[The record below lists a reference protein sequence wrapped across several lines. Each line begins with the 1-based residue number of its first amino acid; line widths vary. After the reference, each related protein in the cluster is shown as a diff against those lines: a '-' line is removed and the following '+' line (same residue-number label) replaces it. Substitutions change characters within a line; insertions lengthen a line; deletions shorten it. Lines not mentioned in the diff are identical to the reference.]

1 MAYQANRDGNQ
12 NEKNVGADR
21 VRGTAN
27 VLKHSAN
34 PYAKAAGVAT
44 SVADKVTKGKSSEF
58 LASKMPKVLTNEHDL
73 GKKLRD
79 AASMRGY
86 QNVPKS
92 SNNSEDKQDNKSPAS
107 SRSSSSETSN
117 DNKEDK
123 EDKKDN
129 PAKGVLSFLGKAAMV
144 KTILFFTPILFIGVI
159 LCSATSGLSEVIGNF
174 NDLFGISAITG
185 GETGNVNASMSPE
198 QQEFYERVNQVK
210 LTLQSQGK
218 NVDVLKIVSVFTALK
233 NNKANIDY
241 SSITTAQIEEV
252 ANSMLLNNQYDET
265 TFKNNL
271 KNNIIPKYLPNST
284 SKDSIVNEIIK
295 SVSDYND
302 LVGTTDVN
310 SNSSSSSNCVS
321 TDTCNYS
328 LKGFSISGKGNILES
343 LNISNLYVR
352 LMQCGVGNGHNY
364 GGTFG
369 KALANEEL
377 VPFEKYI
384 LGVAYNKYD
393 SSTPN
398 EAIKAQMVAD
408 RSFILGRHADLG
420 GWRTLKKENGRWI
433 LQAASC
439 TQDRVYC
446 DPDKGCS
453 SNDAEWGMVHS
464 GLNNVNGYS
473 KQPLSES
480 STLRNLAKEVA
491 GEVLA
496 DKQGYVV
503 YTNSNS
509 TDWNKF
515 VSLANKGY
523 NYKQILVEV
532 YNQGNRNYGVSNL
545 LKGSCSKT
553 TSCQASGDYAS
564 WRQNQGP
571 WVNVRLGSSGRTI
584 KQIGCLATSVAI
596 LIAKSGVQTNVTPFN
611 PGTFVKAMSKAGGF
625 GSYGDMMYGPVSSVA
640 PNFRYAGQVYVLG
653 EPESQKLLTLGNLLY
668 TGYYVVA
675 EVKGNTGQHW
685 VAVDSIQ
692 NGVINMMDPG
702 TNSTNMW
709 KTYPSR
715 NTSRFVYFKAN

>member
-1 MAYQANRDGNQ
+1 VAYQANRDGNQ

-58 LASKMPKVLTNEHDL
+58 LASKMPKVLTDEHDL
-73 GKKLRD
+73 GKKLRE

-92 SNNSEDKQDNKSPAS
+92 SNNSEDKQDSKSPAS
-107 SRSSSSETSN
+107 SCSSSETSN

-129 PAKGVLSFLGKAAMV
+129 PAKGVLSFLGKAAMI
-144 KTILFFTPILFIGVI
+144 KAILFLGLPILIIAMFICLVVNGI
-159 LCSATSGLSEVIGNF
+159 SGFVGNF

-185 GETGNVNASMSPE
+185 GETGNVNSSMTPE

-218 NVDVLKIVSVFTALK
+218 NVDVLKIVAVFTALK

-352 LMQCGVGNGHNY
+352 LMQCGIGNGHNY

-384 LGVAYNKYD
+384 LGVAYHKYE
-393 SSTPN
+393 SGTPS

-408 RSFILGRHADLG
+408 RSFILARHADLG
-420 GWRTLKKENGRWI
+420 GWRTLKKENGRWV

-464 GLNNVNGYS
+464 GLNNANGYS

-480 STLRNLAKEVA
+480 STLRSLAKDVV

-625 GSYGDMMYGPVSSVA
+625 GKFGDMMYGPVSSVA